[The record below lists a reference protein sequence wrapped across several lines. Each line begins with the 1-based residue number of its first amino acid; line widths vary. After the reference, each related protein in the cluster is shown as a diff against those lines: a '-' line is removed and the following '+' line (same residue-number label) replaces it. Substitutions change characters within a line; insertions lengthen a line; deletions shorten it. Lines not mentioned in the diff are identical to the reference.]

1 MAALQGLSTTA
12 VAVSLSL
19 GPPALLQ
26 IPSSRLYSGPRIPSP
41 GIRIRSV
48 RCKAAGENQQ
58 VYNGVYGPWTVE
70 SSDVQEVLLNLI
82 FSYFNFYLHFLE
94 SYYY

>member
-12 VAVSLSL
+12 VAVSLSA
-19 GPPALLQ
+19 GPPALLR
-26 IPSSRLYSGPRIPSP
+26 IPSSRLYSGARIPSP

-70 SSDVQEVLLNLI
+70 SSDVQEVLLT
-82 FSYFNFYLHFLE
+82 FSFNFYLHFLQN
-94 SYYY
+94 YYY